1 VNLIARNAS
10 QKDLPER
17 QSGEAVWGQALQFT
31 LMARPV
37 GEEEVKRGGQMM
49 PRALREGLVRGS
61 LPFAARA
68 TTGTSFR
75 SIGDGQGQ
83 VGVEA
88 GRWGLFFDEDGYSDH
103 APADASHS
111 PIPISG

>member
-1 VNLIARNAS
+1 
-10 QKDLPER
+10 
-17 QSGEAVWGQALQFT
+17 
-31 LMARPV
+31 MARPV
-37 GEEEVKRGGQMM
+37 GEEKVKRGGQMM

-61 LPFAARA
+61 LPFAAPGSPGSA
-68 TTGTSFR
+68 FR
-75 SIGDGQGQ
+75 LRGDGQGQ

-103 APADASHS
+103 APAEASHS